1 MIPWLDSNEDVS
13 RYLRGGIDFG
23 PPADLKSQ
31 LFFEVLL
38 LLVICGCL
46 AGLLSV
52 SLAHLWQG
60 RLAIGT
66 WTIKRPI
73 HGRRLKRRIHAIAQA
88 LSRRADD
95 GGHHKDLSIS

>member
-52 SLAHLWQG
+52 
-60 RLAIGT
+60 
-66 WTIKRPI
+66 RP
-73 HGRRLKRRIHAIAQA
+73 R
-88 LSRRADD
+88 S
-95 GGHHKDLSIS
+95 S